1 MSKLKRRIFTFGCS
15 FTSYAWPTWADLL
28 GEEVE
33 HYENWGLSGIGNRA
47 IAERVV
53 EAHVKNKFTKDDI
66 VIVQWTTHLRHDFY
80 NQSPTCLPDRLLG
93 WKTSGSIF
101 NYHNIKI
108 YDQKWLDTF
117 FFEPAYLMHTFNHIA
132 LTQGLLESTGC
143 TWFMTSIGDVRN
155 MGADIEDGLGHGET
169 LLLTA
174 EERGQ
179 SKLAWKKI
187 PELETYERLWT
198 DYADHWLEPIS
209 YTANRN
215 PEGFFWFQAKDD
227 KNPWKET
234 HPSPRQHNIWLQEQ
248 LKPRINLPVETTPGQ
263 KLIIDS
269 IDQLHRNN
277 KHDKRKFD
285 HLLQLAHFEKPSHF
299 LWPRNYLGY

>member
-80 NQSPTCLPDRLLG
+80 NQSPTCLPERLLG

-101 NYHNIKI
+101 NYHNVKI
-108 YDQKWLDTF
+108 YDQKWLDLF

-174 EERGQ
+174 EEKGQ
-179 SKLAWKKI
+179 TKLAWKKI
-187 PELETYERLWT
+187 PELAVYERIWD
-198 DYADHWLEPIS
+198 DYNDHWLEPIS

-248 LKPRINLPVETTPGQ
+248 LKPRIGLPLETTSGQ
-263 KLIIDS
+263 TLIINS
-269 IDQLHRNN
+269 IDQLHKDN

-285 HLLQLAHFEKPSHF
+285 HLLQLAHFEKPGHF
-299 LWPRNYLGY
+299 TWPRNYLGY

>member
-53 EAHVKNKFTKDDI
+53 EAHIKNKFTKDDI
-66 VIVQWTTHLRHDFY
+66 VVVQWTTHLRHDFY
-80 NQSPTCLPDRLLG
+80 NQSPTCLPERLLG
-93 WKTSGSIF
+93 WKTSGSVF
-101 NYHNIKI
+101 NYHNVKI

-179 SKLAWKKI
+179 TKLAWKKI
-187 PELETYERLWT
+187 PELEVYERLWD

-248 LKPRINLPVETTPGQ
+248 LKPRLELPIETTPGQ
-263 KLIIDS
+263 SLIINS
-269 IDQLHRNN
+269 IDQLHQDN

-285 HLLQLAHFEKPSHF
+285 HLLQLAHFEKPGHF
-299 LWPRNYLGY
+299 TWPRNYLGY